1 MALCL
6 DESYFPAPPTRLA
19 DWTHVQKVR
28 PSAYYGSVGFGC
40 NPSPDLIRPYN
51 VAGLPACPRRAS
63 NLDPL
68 TEVDECR
75 SRTGCPN
82 QKDRRDTWFN
92 RNFIPDEPAPERSRT
107 NCRGFCASLLRSFTP
122 PSLQAS
128 SEIRSFPLQQ
138 WRKRNSSLATCFF
151 VSRILEKVQRAD
163 SLPFVQRCYFN
174 SAGSRRN
181 CYASVRGT
189 RTDRSDRV

>member
-92 RNFIPDEPAPERSRT
+92 RNFIPDEPAPENQEIRT
-107 NCRGFCASLLRSFTP
+107 PQVQDRQCLRAKAARLDEAEFLSNEENSCGSSLL
-122 PSLQAS
+122 
-128 SEIRSFPLQQ
+128 
-138 WRKRNSSLATCFF
+138 
-151 VSRILEKVQRAD
+151 
-163 SLPFVQRCYFN
+163 
-174 SAGSRRN
+174 AG
-181 CYASVRGT
+181 
-189 RTDRSDRV
+189 